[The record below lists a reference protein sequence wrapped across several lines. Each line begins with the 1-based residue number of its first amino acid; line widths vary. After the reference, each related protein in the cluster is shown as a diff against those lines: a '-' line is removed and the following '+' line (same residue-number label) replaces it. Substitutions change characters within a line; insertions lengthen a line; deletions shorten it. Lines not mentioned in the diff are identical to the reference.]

1 MNSRERV
8 RAAINH
14 RQPDYTPL
22 DLGGC
27 GQTGISASTLYKLR
41 EAYGLPRHPIT
52 IAEPYQLLGEVEP
65 DLIERVGADIV
76 PMYNPTNLMGTSNNK
91 TKPWTMSDGT
101 PVLMADNFEYDTTE
115 NGDVFV
121 YPQGDRT
128 VDYSLHLPNGG
139 FFFDNINR
147 TPPVDE
153 EHLTPLKDFKDS
165 YTVHTQETCEYW
177 ERVSKKLYEETE
189 LSIMGVLGGMGLG
202 DAAELPGPFLKKPC
216 GIRSMEEWLMAHFLH
231 PEYIEAVFAYQ
242 TEVMLK
248 NLELYRQAVDGR
260 IDVIWISGTDFGT
273 QNSLFFSVDMFRQ
286 LYQPFYKRVNDWIHK
301 NTEWKI
307 FYHSCGAIYE
317 MIPELIAA
325 GVDILNP
332 VQCSAA
338 GMDAKRLKKE
348 FGDKITFW
356 GGGINTQ
363 ATLPYGTPDEVR
375 QEVHERLETL
385 SPGGGFVFSSI
396 HNIVANVPVEN
407 IMAMYDEVARFRRE
421 ELAQ

>member
-1 MNSRERV
+1 
-8 RAAINH
+8 
-14 RQPDYTPL
+14 
-22 DLGGC
+22 
-27 GQTGISASTLYKLR
+27 
-41 EAYGLPRHPIT
+41 
-52 IAEPYQLLGEVEP
+52 
-65 DLIERVGADIV
+65 
-76 PMYNPTNLMGTSNNK
+76 
-91 TKPWTMSDGT
+91 
-101 PVLMADNFEYDTTE
+101 
-115 NGDVFV
+115 
-121 YPQGDRT
+121 
-128 VDYSLHLPNGG
+128 
-139 FFFDNINR
+139 
-147 TPPVDE
+147 
-153 EHLTPLKDFKDS
+153 
-165 YTVHTQETCEYW
+165 
-177 ERVSKKLYEETE
+177 
-189 LSIMGVLGGMGLG
+189 
-202 DAAELPGPFLKKPC
+202 
-216 GIRSMEEWLMAHFLH
+216 
-231 PEYIEAVFAYQ
+231 
-242 TEVMLK
+242 
-248 NLELYRQAVDGR
+248 
-260 IDVIWISGTDFGT
+260 
-273 QNSLFFSVDMFRQ
+273 MFRQ